1 LHFSNR
7 LDLVV
12 LPKKTLLCYNQ
23 DKEGQGKLSSKR
35 KVKTLVYEGLGFPIT
50 LFNTPMRK
58 IFGEWV
64 IDIDMTQLQLVVL
77 RALVF
82 KSGRLTKDELQFIRK
97 FLSLTTAQFGRIFG
111 VTHAAVIQWENGKR
125 QLTPS
130 TEFCIR
136 LHVLGHLRAKATEFR
151 DLYNA
156 VPLEVLAKEKLKTT
170 IHLEIDVYQSR
181 LSTSKKC
188 LITNSKTE
196 STK

>member
-1 LHFSNR
+1 MKNSER
-7 LDLVV
+7 
-12 LPKKTLLCYNQ
+12 KIKTF
-23 DKEGQGKLSSKR
+23 
-35 KVKTLVYEGLGFPIT
+35 VYKGLGFPIT
-50 LFNTPMRK
+50 LVNTPMQK

-77 RALVF
+77 RALAF

-97 FLSLTTAQFGRIFG
+97 FLALTTAKFGHIFG

-136 LHVLGHLRAKATEFR
+136 LHVLSHLRAKAVEFR

-156 VPLEVLAKEKLKTT
+156 VPLALLAKEKSGKAAHLK
-170 IHLEIDVYQSR
+170 IDVSENF
-181 LSTSKKC
+181 KVA
-188 LITNSKTE
+188 
-196 STK
+196 